1 MTLLAEALSERAEA
15 QARLENL
22 RERLMS
28 VARIQEGDVPD
39 EDPAALLAEAEA
51 VARRIDALVVAINT
65 TNTATAFDETKN
77 LTQAL
82 AERDGLLRLRRLY
95 ADLAKVAGTRQ
106 DRYSRTEI
114 KFVSTLPVAE
124 LRAQADAYAQAY
136 RELDTRIQQLNWN
149 TPLVE

>member
-15 QARLENL
+15 QARLESL

-28 VARIQEGDVPD
+28 VARVQEGDVPD
-39 EDPAALLAEAEA
+39 EDPAVLLTEA
-51 VARRIDALVVAINT
+51 VARRIDALVVAINA

-95 ADLAKVAGTRQ
+95 AEVAKVAGTRQ

-124 LRAQADAYAQAY
+124 LRAQADTYAQAY